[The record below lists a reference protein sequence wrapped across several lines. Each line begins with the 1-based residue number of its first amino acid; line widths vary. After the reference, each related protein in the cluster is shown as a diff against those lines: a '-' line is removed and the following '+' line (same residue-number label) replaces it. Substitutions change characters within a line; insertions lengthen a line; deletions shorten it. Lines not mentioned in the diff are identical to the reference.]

1 MMWVDNDLTAFAGG
15 TPAAVG
21 GEGAGTPIAALDG
34 YSQADGSQ
42 HVNYVDVLG
51 HVHELYRSPDP
62 AAQWV
67 DNDLSDFAG
76 HGGGLQAIS
85 LIDGY
90 SQADGSQHVNYI
102 DGLAGVHELYRSPD
116 PAAQWVDND
125 LTGSAGAAFI
135 AIAAYSQ
142 DDGSQHV
149 ISNNVGR
156 DGEDGHVHE
165 LYRSP
170 GPAAQWVGNDLTFF
184 TDGTPAFDTPLVGY
198 SQGDGSQ
205 HVNFLAGGHVHELY
219 RSPDPA
225 AQWVDNDLTALA
237 KGTPAREG
245 TDDSGTLAGYSQ
257 GDRSQH
263 VNFIDAGG
271 HVHELYRSPDPAAQ
285 WVDNDLT
292 ALAGGTPAS
301 LDQPSSGVVGY
312 SQGDG
317 SQHVN
322 FIDAGGH
329 VHELYRSPDPAA
341 HWVDKDLTALAGGA
355 PAALPSGLSRLAGYS
370 QGDGSQHVNF
380 IDASGHVHE
389 LYIKP

>member
-15 TPAAVG
+15 KLAAVG
-21 GEGAGTPIAALDG
+21 GADENLPMAALDG
-34 YSQADGSQ
+34 YSQGDGSQ
-42 HVNYVDVLG
+42 HVNFVDGQG

-67 DNDLSDFAG
+67 DNDLTDFAG
-76 HGGGLQAIS
+76 AGSLAEGSAIS

-102 DGLAGVHELYRSPD
+102 DGFGNVLELYRSPD
-116 PAAQWVDND
+116 PAAQWVVNN
-125 LTGSAGAAFI
+125 LGSRGFI

-142 DDGSQHV
+142 DDGSQHA
-149 ISNNVGR
+149 IFNNVGT
-156 DGEDGHVHE
+156 DNEDGHIHE

-170 GPAAQWVGNDLTFF
+170 DPAAQWVENDLTWSAH
-184 TDGTPAFDTPLVGY
+184 GTPAFQTPLDGY
-198 SQGDGSQ
+198 SQDDGSQ

-237 KGTPAREG
+237 KGTPAG
-245 TDDSGTLAGYSQ
+245 LTNDDSGTLAGYSR
-257 GDRSQH
+257 GDNSQH
-263 VNFIDAGG
+263 VIFIDAGG
-271 HVHELYRSPDPAAQ
+271 HVHELYRSTDPAAQ

-292 ALAGGTPAS
+292 KLADGAPAPQSISLVGYSRGDNSQHVIFIDDGGHVHELYRSTDPAAQWVDKGLTKLAGGAPATLLS
-301 LDQPSSGVVGY
+301 GLSRLDGY

-322 FIDAGGH
+322 FIDTG
-329 VHELYRSPDPAA
+329 
-341 HWVDKDLTALAGGA
+341 
-355 PAALPSGLSRLAGYS
+355 
-370 QGDGSQHVNF
+370 
-380 IDASGHVHE
+380 GHVHE